1 MSRVCRGVSLC
12 TLATWATLFLN
23 CRRKLYA
30 ALVLFFL
37 ICISFVEF
45 TKLSA
50 AHQVNFQV
58 LIYFGS
64 EGRLIALCS
73 YRAIVFPGRSRFIL
87 ILFFFCCD
95 FLVIYV
101 VFFTQYVFIP
111 SFLSPRFPG
120 TSSYSLG
127 HLCVFCVL
135 LQPATFF
142 SLFLSRRTWQLELIA
157 LISIIL
163 AVVTNNAHP
172 VWLRC
177 LQAAQVLRQAA
188 DSPQHACS
196 ILLHVRMIRQEFT
209 KS

>member
-12 TLATWATLFLN
+12 TLATWAALFLN

-64 EGRLIALCS
+64 EGRPIALCS

-87 ILFFFCCD
+87 ILFFFVVIFLSYMSCFLPHMYSFRLFFLPD
-95 FLVIYV
+95 FLVPARILSV
-101 VFFTQYVFIP
+101 ISVCFVSFCSLPLFF
-111 SFLSPRFPG
+111 LC
-120 TSSYSLG
+120 SSRDVLGSWSSL
-127 HLCVFCVL
+127 
-135 LQPATFF
+135 P
-142 SLFLSRRTWQLELIA
+142 
-157 LISIIL
+157 
-163 AVVTNNAHP
+163 
-172 VWLRC
+172 
-177 LQAAQVLRQAA
+177 
-188 DSPQHACS
+188 
-196 ILLHVRMIRQEFT
+196 
-209 KS
+209 